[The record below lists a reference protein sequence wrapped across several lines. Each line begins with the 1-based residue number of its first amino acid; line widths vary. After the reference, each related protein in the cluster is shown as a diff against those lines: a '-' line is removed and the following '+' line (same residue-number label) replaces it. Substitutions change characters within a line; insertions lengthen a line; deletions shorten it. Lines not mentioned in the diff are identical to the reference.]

1 MDCNDVRTFLSQ
13 IAGKSVSIQIQQ
25 ADMDFLSTNGYV
37 SVMQKE
43 EYDRA
48 VAEVSNLTSMNEE
61 LQKERVEERSAE
73 ATLEGEEKKTHSIL
87 FHFEAREKKE
97 AERESVERERNVVS
111 KEEAD
116 IGEMGSKISELIQKK
131 SMIDRMVQYDGKY
144 LSLTGLGV
152 TTLND
157 LNIRNYRLSDSEF
170 SDFIEESK
178 ETSGELRSIAE
189 RGSFYASNIRTEFP
203 KTDFYDYLSQIWS
216 VSIGLAKL
224 QGDQNQINQSFLLAL
239 AILQHFSSTIENK
252 MMAAEILTSFREN
265 MMANASQ
272 SQINSDLQS
281 LSKTL
286 VSLEKEIRHDAKVP
300 KQLSAGVAAIIMFGR
315 RFDGT
320 FPTDRFVEF
329 SKMTPS
335 YESAAILSII
345 NVPSDQLA
353 GKFQSF
359 RSLFNSTW
367 GYELSE
373 DTELASA
380 YLSISDLGPDD
391 VKTKMTII
399 VSALKNYLEYP
410 LVAGALLTS
419 IPTLEANETL
429 DLMEKAY
436 SLLGSFATGL
446 ERSELISLSVRMIHG
461 IKNELVKKLD
471 PTAKITKTPVQFTY
485 IPSNVF
491 FMYYAPLIV
500 AHASYYSTF
509 SGIGGSH
516 PAHVHGVGGF
526 MG

>member
-1 MDCNDVRTFLSQ
+1 MECNDVRTFLSQ
-13 IAGKSVSIQIQQ
+13 IAAKSVSMQIQQ
-25 ADMDFLSTNGYV
+25 ADMDFLSTNGYL

-43 EYDRA
+43 DYDQA
-48 VAEVSNLTSMNEE
+48 LSEVTNLTKMTEE
-61 LQKERVEERSAE
+61 WQDKKTEEESAESTLEEEER
-73 ATLEGEEKKTHSIL
+73 KTHSIM
-87 FHFEAREKKE
+87 FHFEGKEKKE
-97 AERESVERERNVVS
+97 AELESVESERNVVS

-116 IGEMGSKISELIQKK
+116 IDGIDSKIKELVGKK
-131 SMIDRMVQYDGKY
+131 SMIDRMVQYDGRY
-144 LSLTGLGV
+144 LALTGLGV
-152 TTLND
+152 ITLND
-157 LNIRNYRLSDSEF
+157 LNVRNYRVSDSQF

-189 RGSFYASNIRTEFP
+189 RGSFYESGIRTEFP
-203 KTDFYDYLSQIWS
+203 NTDPSQLWS

-224 QGDQNQINQSFLLAL
+224 QGDQNQISQRFLLSL
-239 AILQHFSSTIENK
+239 AVLHHFSSTIENK
-252 MMAAEILTSFREN
+252 MMAAEIMTSSR
-265 MMANASQ
+265 ADSSQ
-272 SQINSDLQS
+272 SPNSDLQS
-281 LSKTL
+281 LSETL
-286 VSLEKEIRHDAKVP
+286 ITLEKKVRHDGKVP

-320 FPTDRFVEF
+320 YPTDRLVEF
-329 SKMTPS
+329 SKMTSS

-345 NVPSDQLA
+345 NDPSDQLP

-359 RSLFNSTW
+359 RSLFSSM
-367 GYELSE
+367 GYEKSE

-399 VSALKNYLEYP
+399 LDALKNYLEYP
-410 LVAGALLTS
+410 VVAGAILAS

-436 SLLGSFATGL
+436 SLLGSYATGL

-461 IKNELVKKLD
+461 IKNELVKSLD
-471 PTAKITKTPVQFTY
+471 PTAKIVKTPVQFTY
-485 IPSNVF
+485 VPSNVF
-491 FMYYAPLIV
+491 FMYYAPLIIV
-500 AHASYYSTF
+500 HTSYYSTF
-509 SGIGGSH
+509 SGIGGAH

>member
-13 IAGKSVSIQIQQ
+13 IAGKSVSMQIQQ

-61 LQKERVEERSAE
+61 LQKEREEERSAE
-73 ATLEGEEKKTHSIL
+73 ATLEEEEKKTHSIL

-97 AERESVERERNVVS
+97 AERESVERERGVVS
-111 KEEAD
+111 REEAQ
-116 IGEMGSKISELIQKK
+116 IGEIDSKISELIQKK

-170 SDFIEESK
+170 SDFIEESR
-178 ETSGELRSIAE
+178 ETSDELRSIAE
-189 RGSFYASNIRTEFP
+189 RSSFYEKSIINEFP
-203 KTDFYDYLSQIWS
+203 KTDFYDYLSQIWGA
-216 VSIGLAKL
+216 SIGLAKL
-224 QGDQNQINQSFLLAL
+224 QGDQYQINQSFLLAL

-252 MMAAEILTSFREN
+252 MMAAEILTSFRET
-265 MMANASQ
+265 MTANPSQ
-272 SQINSDLQS
+272 SQTNSDLQS

-329 SKMTPS
+329 SKMTAS
-335 YESAAILSII
+335 YESAAILSVI

-399 VSALKNYLEYP
+399 LSALKNYLEYP

-461 IKNELVKKLD
+461 IKNELVKELD

-485 IPSNVF
+485 IPSPVF

-500 AHASYYSTF
+500 AHTSYYSTF
-509 SGIGGSH
+509 SGIGGYH